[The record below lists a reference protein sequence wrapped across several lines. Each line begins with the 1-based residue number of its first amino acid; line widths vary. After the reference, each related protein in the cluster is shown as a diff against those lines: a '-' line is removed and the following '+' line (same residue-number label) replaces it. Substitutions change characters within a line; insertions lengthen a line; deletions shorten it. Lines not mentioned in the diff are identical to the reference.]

1 MNKKFITMTGITL
14 IAGFMIAVQF
24 QTIKEP
30 VVRDTRDNW
39 ELREDL
45 IHEKKLEL
53 KLIDEIR
60 STNVKIEE
68 YENETPRSKEAVLKE
83 TLAELKQEA
92 GLTEVTGNG
101 IVLKIESVSTE
112 MLLGENPGVVT
123 SELLQ
128 RLVNELNLYGAEE
141 IAINDNRY
149 VNTTVIREINK
160 VLKMDGNP
168 LNQLPIEIKVIAKDA
183 NTVEKLFNYMKV
195 SKSADEFF
203 LSNLL
208 LNVEMPKEPIKIPA
222 YSNPINIHYMKPVS
236 TSKGGDS

>member
-1 MNKKFITMTGITL
+1 MTGITL

-30 VVRDTRDNW
+30 AVRDTRDTW

-45 IHEKKLEL
+45 IQEKKIEL

-60 STNVKIEE
+60 STNEKIEE

-92 GLTEVTGNG
+92 GLTEVTGKG
-101 IVLKIESVSTE
+101 IILKIEPVSTE
-112 MLLGENPGVVT
+112 ILLGEDPGVVT

-149 VNTTVIREINK
+149 VNTTVIREINN

-168 LNQLPIEIKVIAKDA
+168 LNQLPIVIKVIAKDA
-183 NTVEKLFNYMKV
+183 DTAEKLFNYMKV

-208 LNVEMPKEPIKIPA
+208 LNVVMPKEPINIPA
-222 YSNPINIHYMKPVS
+222 YSNPINIHHMKPVS

>member
-1 MNKKFITMTGITL
+1 MTGITL
-14 IAGFMIAVQF
+14 IVGFMIAVQF

-30 VVRDTRDNW
+30 VVRDTRDTW

-45 IHEKKLEL
+45 INEKKLEL
-53 KLIDEIR
+53 QLINEIR
-60 STNVKIEE
+60 SINAKVEE
-68 YENETPRSKEAVLKE
+68 YENETSESKEEVLKD
-83 TLAELKQEA
+83 TLEELKQEA

-101 IVLKIESVSTE
+101 IILKIAPVNTE
-112 MLLGENPGVVT
+112 ILLGEEPGVVT

-149 VNTTVIREINK
+149 VNTTVIREINN

-168 LNQLPIEIKVIAKDA
+168 LNQLPIEVKVIAKDA
-183 NTVEKLFNYMKV
+183 STAEKLFNYMKV

-203 LSNLL
+203 VSNLL
-208 LNVEMPKEPIKIPA
+208 LNVEQPEKEITIPA
-222 YSNPINIHYMKPVS
+222 YSKAINIHYMEPEN
-236 TSKGGDS
+236 TNEGGGN

>member
-1 MNKKFITMTGITL
+1 MTGITL

-30 VVRDTRDNW
+30 VVRDTRDTW

-53 KLIDEIR
+53 QLIDEIR
-60 STNVKIEE
+60 SINGKIEE
-68 YENETPRSKEAVLKE
+68 YEDESTKSKEAVLNE

-101 IVLKIESVSTE
+101 IVLKIEPVSSE
-112 MLLGENPGVVT
+112 ILLGEDPGAVT

-149 VNTTVIREINK
+149 VNTTVIREINN

-168 LNQLPIEIKVIAKDA
+168 LNRLPIEIKVIAKDA
-183 NTVEKLFNYMKV
+183 NTAEKLFNYMKV

-208 LNVEMPKEPIKIPA
+208 LNVEMPNEPINIPA
-222 YSNPINIHYMKPVS
+222 YSNPINIHYLKPVG
-236 TSKGGDS
+236 TSEGGDS

>member
-14 IAGFMIAVQF
+14 IVGFMIAVQF

-30 VVRDTRDNW
+30 VVRDTRDTW

-45 IHEKKLEL
+45 INEKKLEL
-53 KLIDEIR
+53 QLINEIR
-60 STNVKIEE
+60 SINAKVEE
-68 YENETPRSKEAVLKE
+68 YENETSESKEEVLKE
-83 TLAELKQEA
+83 TLDELKQEA

-101 IVLKIESVSTE
+101 IILKIAPVNTE
-112 MLLGENPGVVT
+112 ILLGEEPGVVT

-149 VNTTVIREINK
+149 VNTSVIREINN

-168 LNQLPIEIKVIAKDA
+168 LNQLPIEVKVIAKDA
-183 NTVEKLFNYMKV
+183 NAAEKLFNYMKV

-208 LNVEMPKEPIKIPA
+208 LNVEQSEKLITIPA
-222 YSNPINIHYMKPVS
+222 YSKAINIQHMEPEN
-236 TSKGGDS
+236 TNEGGGN

>member
-1 MNKKFITMTGITL
+1 MTGITL

-60 STNVKIEE
+60 STNGKIEE

-168 LNQLPIEIKVIAKDA
+168 LNQLPIEIKVIAKDS

>member
-1 MNKKFITMTGITL
+1 MTGITL
-14 IAGFMIAVQF
+14 IVGFMIAVQF

-30 VVRDTRDNW
+30 VVRDTRDTW

-45 IHEKKLEL
+45 INEKKLEL
-53 KLIDEIR
+53 QLINEIR
-60 STNVKIEE
+60 SINAKVEE
-68 YENETPRSKEAVLKE
+68 YENETSESKEEALKD
-83 TLAELKQEA
+83 TLEELKQEA

-101 IVLKIESVSTE
+101 IIIKIAPVNTE
-112 MLLGENPGVVT
+112 ILLGEEPGVVT

-149 VNTTVIREINK
+149 VNTTVIREINN

-168 LNQLPIEIKVIAKDA
+168 LNQMQIEVKVLAKDA
-183 NTVEKLFNYMKV
+183 NAAEKLFNYMKV

-208 LNVEMPKEPIKIPA
+208 LNVEQSEKLITIPA
-222 YSNPINIHYMKPVS
+222 YSKAINIHYMEPKN
-236 TSKGGDS
+236 TSEGGGN

>member
-1 MNKKFITMTGITL
+1 MTGITL
-14 IAGFMIAVQF
+14 IVGFMIAVQF

-30 VVRDTRDNW
+30 VVRDTRDTW

-45 IHEKKLEL
+45 INEKKLEL
-53 KLIDEIR
+53 QLINEIR
-60 STNVKIEE
+60 SINAKVEE
-68 YENETPRSKEAVLKE
+68 YENETSESKEEVLKD
-83 TLAELKQEA
+83 TLEELKQEA

-101 IVLKIESVSTE
+101 IIIKIAPVNTE
-112 MLLGENPGVVT
+112 ILLGEEPGVVT

-149 VNTTVIREINK
+149 VNTTVIREINN

-168 LNQLPIEIKVIAKDA
+168 LNQLPIEVKVLAKDA
-183 NTVEKLFNYMKV
+183 NAAEKLFNYMKV

-208 LNVEMPKEPIKIPA
+208 LNVEQSEKLITIPA
-222 YSNPINIHYMKPVS
+222 YSKAINIHYMEPEN
-236 TSKGGDS
+236 TSKGGGN

>member
-1 MNKKFITMTGITL
+1 MTGITL
-14 IAGFMIAVQF
+14 IVGFMIAVQF

-30 VVRDTRDNW
+30 VVRDTRDTW

-45 IHEKKLEL
+45 INEKKLEL
-53 KLIDEIR
+53 QLINEIR
-60 STNVKIEE
+60 SINAKVEE
-68 YENETPRSKEAVLKE
+68 YENETSESKEEVLKE
-83 TLAELKQEA
+83 TLDELKQEA

-101 IVLKIESVSTE
+101 IILKIAPVNTE
-112 MLLGENPGVVT
+112 ILLGEEPGVVT

-149 VNTTVIREINK
+149 VNTSVIREINN

-168 LNQLPIEIKVIAKDA
+168 LNQLPIEVKVIAKDA
-183 NTVEKLFNYMKV
+183 NAAEKLFNYMKV

-208 LNVEMPKEPIKIPA
+208 LNVEQSETLITIPA
-222 YSNPINIHYMKPVS
+222 HSKAINIQHMEPEN
-236 TSKGGDS
+236 TNEGGGN

>member
-1 MNKKFITMTGITL
+1 MTGITL
-14 IAGFMIAVQF
+14 IVGFMIAVQF

-30 VVRDTRDNW
+30 VVRDTRDTW

-45 IHEKKLEL
+45 INEKKLEL
-53 KLIDEIR
+53 QLINEIR
-60 STNVKIEE
+60 SINAKVEE
-68 YENETPRSKEAVLKE
+68 YENETSESKEEVLKE
-83 TLAELKQEA
+83 TLDELKQEA

-101 IVLKIESVSTE
+101 IILKIAPVNTE
-112 MLLGENPGVVT
+112 ILLGEEPGVVT

-149 VNTTVIREINK
+149 VNTSVIREINN

-168 LNQLPIEIKVIAKDA
+168 LNQLPIEVKVIAKDA
-183 NTVEKLFNYMKV
+183 NAAEKLFNYMKV

-208 LNVEMPKEPIKIPA
+208 LNVEQSEKLITIPA
-222 YSNPINIHYMKPVS
+222 YSKAINIQYMEPEN
-236 TSKGGDS
+236 TNEGGGN

>member
-30 VVRDTRDNW
+30 AVRDTRDTW

-45 IHEKKLEL
+45 IQEKKIEL

-60 STNVKIEE
+60 STNEKIEE

-92 GLTEVTGNG
+92 GLTEVTGKG
-101 IVLKIESVSTE
+101 IILKIEPVSTE
-112 MLLGENPGVVT
+112 ILLGEDPGVVT

-149 VNTTVIREINK
+149 VNTTVIREINN

-168 LNQLPIEIKVIAKDA
+168 LNQLPIVIKVIAKDA
-183 NTVEKLFNYMKV
+183 DTAEKLFNYMKV

-208 LNVEMPKEPIKIPA
+208 LNVVMPKEPINIPA
-222 YSNPINIHYMKPVS
+222 YSNPINIHHMKPVS

>member
-1 MNKKFITMTGITL
+1 MTGITL

-30 VVRDTRDNW
+30 VVRDTRDTW

-53 KLIDEIR
+53 QLIDEIR
-60 STNVKIEE
+60 SINGKIEE
-68 YENETPRSKEAVLKE
+68 YEDESTKSKEAVLNE

-101 IVLKIESVSTE
+101 IVLKIEPVSSE
-112 MLLGENPGVVT
+112 FLLGEDPGTVT

-149 VNTTVIREINK
+149 VNTTVIREINN

-168 LNQLPIEIKVIAKDA
+168 LNRLPIEIKVIAKDA
-183 NTVEKLFNYMKV
+183 NTAEKLFNYMKV

-208 LNVEMPKEPIKIPA
+208 LNVEMPNEPINIPA
-222 YSNPINIHYMKPVS
+222 YSNPINIHYLKPVG
-236 TSKGGDS
+236 TSEGGDS

>member
-1 MNKKFITMTGITL
+1 MTGITL
-14 IAGFMIAVQF
+14 IVGFMIAVQF

-30 VVRDTRDNW
+30 VVRDTRDTW

-45 IHEKKLEL
+45 INEKKLEL
-53 KLIDEIR
+53 QLINEIR
-60 STNVKIEE
+60 SINAKVEE
-68 YENETPRSKEAVLKE
+68 YENETSESKEEVLNE
-83 TLAELKQEA
+83 TLDELKQEA

-101 IVLKIESVSTE
+101 IILKIAPVNTE
-112 MLLGENPGVVT
+112 ILLGEEPGVVT

-149 VNTTVIREINK
+149 VNTSVIREINN

-168 LNQLPIEIKVIAKDA
+168 LNQLPIEVKVIAKDA
-183 NTVEKLFNYMKV
+183 NAAEKLFNYMKV

-208 LNVEMPKEPIKIPA
+208 LNVEQSEKLITIPA
-222 YSNPINIHYMKPVS
+222 YSKAINIQHMEPEN
-236 TSKGGDS
+236 TNEGGGN

>member
-1 MNKKFITMTGITL
+1 MTGITL
-14 IAGFMIAVQF
+14 IVGFMIAVQF

-30 VVRDTRDNW
+30 VVRDTRDTW

-45 IHEKKLEL
+45 INEKKLEL
-53 KLIDEIR
+53 QLINEIR
-60 STNVKIEE
+60 SINAKVEE
-68 YENETPRSKEAVLKE
+68 YENETSESKEEVLKD
-83 TLAELKQEA
+83 TLEELKQEA

-101 IVLKIESVSTE
+101 IILKIAPVNTE
-112 MLLGENPGVVT
+112 ILLGEEPGVVT

-149 VNTTVIREINK
+149 VNTTVIREINN

-168 LNQLPIEIKVIAKDA
+168 LNQLPIEVKVIAKDA
-183 NTVEKLFNYMKV
+183 STAEKLFNYMKV

-203 LSNLL
+203 VSNLL
-208 LNVEMPKEPIKIPA
+208 LNVEQPEKEITIPA
-222 YSNPINIHYMKPVS
+222 YSMAINIHYMEPEN
-236 TSKGGDS
+236 TNEGGGN

>member
-1 MNKKFITMTGITL
+1 MTGITL

-30 VVRDTRDNW
+30 VVRDTRDTW

-53 KLIDEIR
+53 QLIDEIR
-60 STNVKIEE
+60 SINGKIEE
-68 YENETPRSKEAVLKE
+68 YEDESTKSKEAVLNE

-101 IVLKIESVSTE
+101 IVLKIEPVSSE
-112 MLLGENPGVVT
+112 ILLGEDPGAVT

-128 RLVNELNLYGAEE
+128 RLVNELNLHGAEE

-149 VNTTVIREINK
+149 VNTTVIREINN

-168 LNQLPIEIKVIAKDA
+168 LNRLPIEIKVIAKDA
-183 NTVEKLFNYMKV
+183 NTAEKLFNYMKV

-208 LNVEMPKEPIKIPA
+208 LNVEMPNEPIKIPA
-222 YSNPINIHYMKPVS
+222 YSNPINIHYLKPVG
-236 TSKGGDS
+236 TSEGGDS

>member
-1 MNKKFITMTGITL
+1 MTGITL
-14 IAGFMIAVQF
+14 IVGFMIAVQF

-30 VVRDTRDNW
+30 VVRDTRDTW

-45 IHEKKLEL
+45 IHEKELEL
-53 KLIDEIR
+53 QLINEIR
-60 STNVKIEE
+60 SINAKVEE
-68 YENETPRSKEAVLKE
+68 YENETTQSKEEVLKE

-101 IVLKIESVSTE
+101 IILKMEPVSTE
-112 MLLGENPGVVT
+112 ILLGEDPGAVT

-141 IAINDNRY
+141 IAINNNRY
-149 VNTTVIREINK
+149 INTTVIREINN
-160 VLKMDGNP
+160 VLKMDGNL
-168 LNQLPIEIKVIAKDA
+168 LNQLPIEIKVIAKDG
-183 NTVEKLFNYMKV
+183 NTAEKLFNYMKV

-208 LNVEMPKEPIKIPA
+208 LNVEQPKEPITIPA
-222 YSNPINIHYMKPVS
+222 YSKTINIHYMEPVN
-236 TSKGGDS
+236 TNEGGDS

>member
-1 MNKKFITMTGITL
+1 MTGITL
-14 IAGFMIAVQF
+14 IVGFMIAIQF

-30 VVRDTRDNW
+30 VVRDTRDTW

-45 IHEKKLEL
+45 INEKKLEL
-53 KLIDEIR
+53 QLINEIR
-60 STNVKIEE
+60 SINAKLDE
-68 YENETPRSKEAVLKE
+68 YENETSESKAEVLKD
-83 TLAELKQEA
+83 TLKELKQEA

-101 IVLKIESVSTE
+101 IILKIASVNTE
-112 MLLGENPGVVT
+112 ILLGEEPGEVT

-149 VNTTVIREINK
+149 VNTTVIREINN

-183 NTVEKLFNYMKV
+183 STAEKLFNYMKV

-203 LSNLL
+203 VSNLL
-208 LNVEMPKEPIKIPA
+208 LNVEKPEKAITIPA
-222 YSNPINIHYMKPVS
+222 YSKAVTIHNMEPAN
-236 TSKGGDS
+236 TNEGGDS

>member
-1 MNKKFITMTGITL
+1 MTGITL
-14 IAGFMIAVQF
+14 IVGFMIAVQF

-30 VVRDTRDNW
+30 VVRDTRDTW

-53 KLIDEIR
+53 QLINEIR
-60 STNVKIEE
+60 SINAKVEE
-68 YENETPRSKEAVLKE
+68 YENDTSQSKEKVLKD

-92 GLTEVTGNG
+92 GATEVTGSG
-101 IVLKIESVSTE
+101 IIIKIEPVSKE
-112 MLLGENPGVVT
+112 ILLGEDPGVVT
-123 SELLQ
+123 SELMQ

-149 VNTTVIREINK
+149 VNTTVIREVNN
-160 VLKMDGNP
+160 VLKMDGNS
-168 LNQLPIEIKVIAKDA
+168 LNQLPIEIKVIAKDS
-183 NTVEKLFNYMKV
+183 NTAEKLFNYMKV

-208 LNVEMPKEPIKIPA
+208 LNVEQPKESIKIPA
-222 YSNPINIHYMKPVS
+222 YSDTINVHYMEQVN
-236 TSKGGDS
+236 TNKGGDS

>member
-1 MNKKFITMTGITL
+1 MTGITL

-30 VVRDTRDNW
+30 AVRDTRDTW

-45 IHEKKLEL
+45 IQEKKIEL

-60 STNVKIEE
+60 STNGKIEE

-92 GLTEVTGNG
+92 GLTEVTGKG
-101 IVLKIESVSTE
+101 IILKIEPVSTE
-112 MLLGENPGVVT
+112 ILLGEDPGVVT

-149 VNTTVIREINK
+149 VNTTVIREINN

-168 LNQLPIEIKVIAKDA
+168 LNQLPIVIKVIAKDA
-183 NTVEKLFNYMKV
+183 DTAEKLFNYMKV

-208 LNVEMPKEPIKIPA
+208 LNVVMPKEPINIPA
-222 YSNPINIHYMKPVS
+222 YSNPINIHHMKPVS

>member
-1 MNKKFITMTGITL
+1 MTGITL

-30 VVRDTRDNW
+30 AVRDTRDTW

-45 IHEKKLEL
+45 IQEKKIEL

-60 STNVKIEE
+60 STNEKIEE

-92 GLTEVTGNG
+92 GLTEVTGKG
-101 IVLKIESVSTE
+101 IILKIEPVSTE
-112 MLLGENPGVVT
+112 ILLGEDPGVVT

-149 VNTTVIREINK
+149 VNTTVIREINN

-168 LNQLPIEIKVIAKDA
+168 LNQLPIVIKVIAKDA
-183 NTVEKLFNYMKV
+183 DTAEKLFNYMKV

-208 LNVEMPKEPIKIPA
+208 LNVVMPKEPINIPA
-222 YSNPINIHYMKPVS
+222 YINPINIHHMKPVS

>member
-1 MNKKFITMTGITL
+1 MTGITL
-14 IAGFMIAVQF
+14 IVGFMIAVQF

-30 VVRDTRDNW
+30 VVRDTRDTW

-45 IHEKKLEL
+45 INEKKLEL
-53 KLIDEIR
+53 QLINEIR
-60 STNVKIEE
+60 SINAKVEE
-68 YENETPRSKEAVLKE
+68 YENETSESKEEVLKE
-83 TLAELKQEA
+83 TLDELKQEA

-101 IVLKIESVSTE
+101 IILKIAPVNTE
-112 MLLGENPGVVT
+112 ILLGEEPGVVT

-149 VNTTVIREINK
+149 VNTSVIREINN

-168 LNQLPIEIKVIAKDA
+168 LNQLPIEVKVIAKDA
-183 NTVEKLFNYMKV
+183 NAAEKLFNYMKV

-208 LNVEMPKEPIKIPA
+208 LNVEQSEKLITIPA
-222 YSNPINIHYMKPVS
+222 YSKAINIQHMEPEN
-236 TSKGGDS
+236 TNEGGGN